1 MAGEDRLR
9 TRIAL
14 EAARIMAEEGIEE
27 HGVAKKKAADRLG
40 LADCRNLPRTEEVE
54 AALIEHHRLFG
65 DADQPRRI
73 AHLRKLALEA
83 MRFLADFSPVLV
95 GGVWSGAA
103 GRFSPIRLHLFPDA
117 PEDVMR
123 KLWDARIPFE
133 EKSHILPRDAELAG
147 EQPALHFYVDGTR
160 VELLLFPSAWKTRN
174 LRKKGGQSVGGG
186 IKDLLRLMEADVP
199 MGKSQQES

>member
-1 MAGEDRLR
+1 MPSEDRLR

-27 HGVAKKKAADRLG
+27 HGLAKKKAADRLG
-40 LADCRNLPRTEEVE
+40 LADCRNLPRNEEIE
-54 AALIEHHRLFG
+54 AALIEHQRLFS

-83 MRFLADFSPVLV
+83 MRFLAEFSPLLV
-95 GGVWSGAA
+95 GGVWNGAA
-103 GRFSPIRLHLFPDA
+103 GRFSPIRLHLFPNT

-123 KLWDARIPFE
+123 KLWDAHIPFE
-133 EKSHILPRDAELAG
+133 EKSHTVPRGEELPG

-160 VELLLFPSAWKTRN
+160 VELLLFPIAWKTRM
-174 LRKKGGQSVGGG
+174 LRKKGGQPIGGG
-186 IKDLLRLMEADVP
+186 TKDLQKLMAMDALTP
-199 MGKSQQES
+199 SLGSL

>member
-1 MAGEDRLR
+1 MASEDRLR

-27 HGVAKKKAADRLG
+27 PGVAKKKAAERLG
-40 LADCRNLPRTEEVE
+40 LADCRNLPRTEEIE
-54 AALIEHHRLFG
+54 AALIEYHRLYG

-83 MRFLADFSPVLV
+83 MRFLADFSPLLV
-95 GGVWSGAA
+95 GGVWNGAA

-133 EKSHILPRDAELAG
+133 EKSHALPRDAELPG
-147 EQPALHFYVDGTR
+147 EQPALHFYVDGAR
-160 VELLLFPSAWKTRN
+160 VELLLFPSAWKTRA
-174 LRKKGGQSVGGG
+174 LRKKGGQPVGGG
-186 IKDLLRLMEADVP
+186 VKDLQKRMAIDALAP
-199 MGKSQQES
+199 

>member
-1 MAGEDRLR
+1 MVSEDRLR

-14 EAARIMAEEGIEE
+14 EAARLMAEEGIEDP
-27 HGVAKKKAADRLG
+27 GVAKKKAADRLG
-40 LADCRNLPRTEEVE
+40 LADCRNLPRTEEIE
-54 AALIEHHRLFG
+54 AALVEYHRLYG
-65 DADQPRRI
+65 DSDQPRRI
-73 AHLRKLALEA
+73 AHLRKIALEA
-83 MRFLADFSPVLV
+83 MRFLADFSPLLV

-133 EKSHILPRDAELAG
+133 EKSHTLPRDSDLAG

-160 VELLLFPSAWKTRN
+160 VELLLFPSTWKTRIP
-174 LRKKGGQSVGGG
+174 RKKGGQIVGGNL
-186 IKDLLRLMEADVP
+186 KDLQELMAVEALIP
-199 MGKSQQES
+199 S